1 MSIEIRLISVLP
13 DVISLFV
20 FYREEVV
27 IEDSTVATWTQDLEV
42 NYRPLLFSSNPL
54 SNYFFSFLASS
65 TLKEEWF
72 IKTKNKYR
80 TDRSTVIQSKAFTP
94 CACLF

>member
-1 MSIEIRLISVLP
+1 M
-13 DVISLFV
+13 ISLFV

-42 NYRPLLFSSNPL
+42 NYRPLLSASNPL

-65 TLKEEWF
+65 ILKEEWF
-72 IKTKNKYR
+72 IKTN
-80 TDRSTVIQSKAFTP
+80 TEPIGLP
-94 CACLF
+94 